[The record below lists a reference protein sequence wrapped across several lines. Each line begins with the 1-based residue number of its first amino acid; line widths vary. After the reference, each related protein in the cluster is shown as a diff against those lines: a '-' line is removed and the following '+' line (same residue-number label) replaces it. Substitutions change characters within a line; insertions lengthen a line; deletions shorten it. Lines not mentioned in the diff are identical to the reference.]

1 MHDPRITIRGAG
13 MHPYKWGAVRFSV
26 WIVLALWVVGAGTIQ
41 FWLEPVP
48 MFPGLVSVFIISTL
62 IYLGG
67 YILTKHHPFFP
78 EIIATAIWRGLRRA
92 YYLHS

>member
-1 MHDPRITIRGAG
+1 MRDPRITIRGAG

-26 WIVLALWVVGAGTIQ
+26 WVVLALWVVGAGTLQ
-41 FWLEPVP
+41 VWLEPVP
-48 MFPGLVSVFIISTL
+48 MVKGLISVFVIGTL

-67 YILTKHHPFFP
+67 YILTKKHPFFP